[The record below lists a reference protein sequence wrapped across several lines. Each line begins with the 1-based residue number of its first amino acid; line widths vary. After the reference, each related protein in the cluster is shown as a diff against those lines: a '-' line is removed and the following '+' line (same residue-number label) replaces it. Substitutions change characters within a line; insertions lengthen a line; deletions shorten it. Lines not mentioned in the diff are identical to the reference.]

1 MPSSFMLRQTYR
13 TAGELKLPP
22 GFAEDDRVAAARLV
36 LDDDRGSEG
45 CELGAHARD
54 VSPQRLFGKLAI
66 VPGLDEQAVRADE
79 VRRAA
84 HQQHEQL
91 ELTPREGN
99 RAIAM
104 GNGALV
110 M

>member
-1 MPSSFMLRQTYR
+1 MPSSFMPHQTYR

-54 VSPQRLFGKLAI
+54 VSPQRLFGKLPI
-66 VPGLDEQAVRADE
+66 VPGLDEQAAPADQA
-79 VRRAA
+79 RRAA
-84 HQQHEQL
+84 HQQHGQL
-91 ELTPREGN
+91 GLTAREGN
-99 RAIAM
+99 LAT
-104 GNGALV
+104 
-110 M
+110 